1 MSDSGVLTLGH
12 LPTNLNVSVEAVHKF
27 TSFIFIVT
35 FTFSPTAV
43 IGTNFAAC
51 LANVQ
56 QGLYGVGVDI
66 GGTDNHGRPV
76 NVSVATG
83 LTYKLCLEACGGG
96 QEPFNWSVFSMQF
109 TSWLVP
115 WLALISQ
122 LPFGANDKVDNLISV
137 FLTVGSPTL
146 ATYSFVLT
154 VLNQRWVNDRFKYYA
169 FPNVKK
175 AVNILISLQQAPLEI
190 DAKLLPSLV
199 ILHQN
204 DQWWSTL
211 FKRLNYLDHT
221 WSISAFASI
230 AWVVLAFA
238 FTLVDS
244 FIGNIATF
252 INANG
257 QGVGLLW
264 LWLLPIVVGWLK
276 ISPKCDSHRLLSA
289 VQEANKTVY
298 VATNDASLNPEQPRK
313 GARAIIVRL
322 SESLTNTESL
332 DPDSTPVPVPTYPPT
347 TKLVPAI
354 QLPSTAESLG
364 PVHTSVPTYSPRRND
379 LQNFLESPNLPSF
392 QLPMA
397 ESDPNYAS
405 GYRPTRN
412 DSQHV
417 PVSQN
422 PTLAG
427 TSTSILGRSL
437 GSTPG
442 GSQHNINRVDC
453 QGDQPDEEANQNPWG
468 RLAPLRQDEG
478 CTAPIYNYARFFP
491 WVREVEKVSEVFKE
505 ASYKSHKLV
514 PVTGRSENW
523 VADDKY
529 EFNNANR
536 VGTLTQVNAYC
547 QPRQSDQRHWRL
559 ESLKRIFF
567 ASVLALM
574 LQWGTAGAAI
584 IVNWFTPTRG
594 ESLEHG
600 QILALVCFCSSLSP
614 TRTRLPFWLVP
625 SLCSTLHFCLDAT
638 S

>member
-1 MSDSGVLTLGH
+1 VSDSGVL
-12 LPTNLNVSVEAVHKF
+12 LPTNLNVCIEDVHKF
-27 TSFIFIVT
+27 VSFIFIVT
-35 FTFSPTAV
+35 LTFWPTAV
-43 IGTNFAAC
+43 IGTNFTAC

-83 LTYKLCLEACGGG
+83 LTYNLCLEACGGG

-122 LPFGANDKVDNLISV
+122 LPFGANDKVDNLVSM

-154 VLNQRWVNDRFKYYA
+154 VLNQRWINNRFKDYA

-175 AVNILISLQQAPLEI
+175 AVNILINLQQAPLQI

-199 ILHQN
+199 ILHEN

-211 FKRLNYLDHT
+211 FKRLNYSDHT

-230 AWVVLAFA
+230 AWVVLAFT

-264 LWLLPIVVGWLK
+264 LWLLAIVVGWLK
-276 ISPKCDSHRLLSA
+276 ISPKCDSHRLLRA

-298 VATNDASLNPEQPRK
+298 VATDDISSNLEHPQK

-332 DPDSTPVPVPTYPPT
+332 DPDSTPVPVLTYPPMMN
-347 TKLVPAI
+347 LVPVI
-354 QLPSTAESLG
+354 QLPSTAESLD
-364 PVHTSVPTYSPRRND
+364 PVHTSVPTYLPRRND
-379 LQNFLESPNLPSF
+379 LQNFLESPNPPSL
-392 QLPMA
+392 QLPA
-397 ESDPNYAS
+397 TESDPHYAS
-405 GYRPTRN
+405 GYPPMGN
-412 DSQHV
+412 DSQNFSV
-417 PVSQN
+417 PPN
-422 PTLAG
+422 LMAAG
-427 TSTSILGRSL
+427 TSTSILDRSL

-442 GSQHNINRVDC
+442 GSQHNIIRVDC

-468 RLAPLRQDEG
+468 RLESLRQDEG

-505 ASYKSHKLV
+505 ASYKNHNLM
-514 PVTGRSENW
+514 PVTGRCKNW
-523 VADDKY
+523 VPVPADDDKS
-529 EFNNANR
+529 EFHNANR

-547 QPRQSDQRHWRL
+547 QPRQFDQGHWRL

-584 IVNWFTPTRG
+584 IVNWFTPTKG
-594 ESLEHG
+594 E
-600 QILALVCFCSSLSP
+600 
-614 TRTRLPFWLVP
+614 
-625 SLCSTLHFCLDAT
+625 
-638 S
+638 